1 MANSKRKFLRPAL
14 FFALVILLG
23 VTGGNPVH
31 AGFKTGADAALR
43 EDFKTALRE
52 WMPLAESGDERAQYN
67 IGLMYE
73 HGRGLPLDQDQALK
87 WYRRAAERGAVPAQH
102 NLGTMYAS
110 GSAGKKDL
118 VEAYK
123 WFHIAAVAGFA
134 LSIDALKKAPELLS
148 EEEIEKARILAAEW
162 IKNFTPEVGT

>member
-1 MANSKRKFLRPAL
+1 MRPAL

-23 VTGGNPVH
+23 VTGGNPVY

-43 EDFKTALRE
+43 EDFKTALQE

-162 IKNFTPEVGT
+162 IKNFSPEVGT